1 MDQRSEEE
9 TMAPESVDFRLMG
22 LFQDMLRKDPSARD
36 NLAKI
41 FQEANTE
48 RSGVDTNSPDNS
60 SISDHVLSPSSSCPV
75 RSIAPPK
82 DGFVCEK
89 FTIEDKD
96 QNKLYTYYFYRS
108 NNHKNHPFPTEYNS
122 LDKEE
127 FNRARKAYE
136 RFKKRDAKQAAG
148 YTTKKRGREVREGD
162 DEGQGRL
169 KRSKQDEEE
178 DERVNLL
185 ERALIDESMEVATS
199 QTEVRLLKN
208 QLADVRQLLETKKQ
222 AATKVRKAREILSK
236 DPSLTTSFGSD
247 LFLLFFRRASF
258 TAISSIKNEV
268 GFDVD
273 PKTVYKNPRMRGK
286 IVFGIAGQNHVEDLV
301 F

>member
-1 MDQRSEEE
+1 MTILPRSSKKRILSALVLTPTLQTTLQSR
-9 TMAPESVDFRLMG
+9 TMF
-22 LFQDMLRKDPSARD
+22 
-36 NLAKI
+36 
-41 FQEANTE
+41 
-48 RSGVDTNSPDNS
+48 
-60 SISDHVLSPSSSCPV
+60 SPSSSCPV
-75 RSIAPPK
+75 WSIAPPK

-96 QNKLYTYYFYRS
+96 QNKLYTYYFYRL

-127 FNRARKAYE
+127 FNQVRKAYE

-148 YTTKKRGREVREGD
+148 YTTKKRGREVREGNN
-162 DEGQGRL
+162 EGQGRL

-222 AATKVRKAREILSK
+222 AATKVRKAQEILSK
-236 DPSLTTSFGSD
+236 DLSLTTSFSSD

-273 PKTVYKNPRMRGK
+273 PKTVYKSPKNHFYFHCFLFVQCFFSYQKMKMRLILK
-286 IVFGIAGQNHVEDLV
+286 EFQK
-301 F
+301 